1 MEIELKFLVS
11 SLDSSLLS
19 KTLEDSQYQIEHK
32 PTLKLSNAYYDTQDN
47 TLRQWDFGLRT
58 RRSEADN
65 GSCRMEQTIKLAGKD
80 IGGLQ
85 QRPEYTEALNNTN
98 TESVFA
104 DLTLFTPSIWPQGFV
119 AQDVQSRLTKVFETN
134 FVRQIWLI
142 TTANGAVVECVLD
155 KGYVEVNQKGE
166 VRQQEISEFELE
178 IVSGDVSDLI
188 EIATYLTTKINA
200 KLGYL
205 SKAARGY
212 MLAQDNVLE
221 SKNLELCQ
229 LSNDQ
234 KIEPAFI
241 KLLTYAINFIQHHE
255 VVFAQKKTLKSLRR
269 VLDGFSLII
278 HILQLFSKY
287 LPNSQCQ
294 KYIEQFKQCRGDHSW
309 IEAFYQLEQ
318 LTGRKSPYRKDIDK
332 SEYLR
337 STLASIKMPDDKIE
351 KSLSKFSSTEYNH
364 LFLSFIQWINKKQW
378 RNEMPLDALNQ
389 LTIPMVEVSETWLDY
404 YWITLKEALSALPK
418 QTDMSGVES
427 TFLPLTKVLLT
438 GICVDSLFVC
448 EERKNFRSHLLNLMV
463 GFEETILL
471 QKSEQ
476 ILLANTK
483 DDNDEKSAIKWLQSK
498 QQSLQMAL
506 DASVIATTKLKPY
519 W

>member
-11 SLDSSLLS
+11 SNDSSLLS
-19 KTLEDSQYQIEHK
+19 KALDDSQYQIDHK
-32 PTLKLSNAYYDTQDN
+32 PTLTLSNAYYDTPDN

-58 RRSEADN
+58 RRSETDS
-65 GSCRMEQTIKLAGKD
+65 GSCSMEQTIKLAGKD

-85 QRPEYTEALNNTN
+85 QRPEYTEALKNTN
-98 TESVFA
+98 TQSVFA
-104 DLTLFTPSIWPQGFV
+104 DLTLFSSSIWPSGFS
-119 AQDVQSRLTKVFETN
+119 AQDVQSRLTKIFETN

-155 KGYVEVNQKGE
+155 KGYVEANQKGE
-166 VRQQEISEFELE
+166 MRQQEISEFELE
-178 IVSGDVSDLI
+178 IVSGDVADLI
-188 EIATYLTTKINA
+188 EIATYLTTKVNA

-212 MLAQDNVLE
+212 MLAQDTALE
-221 SKNLELCQ
+221 SKNLEPSKFAGDCQ
-229 LSNDQ
+229 
-234 KIEPAFI
+234 IEPAFVQ
-241 KLLTYAINFIQHHE
+241 LLTYAINFIQHHE
-255 VVFAQKKTLKSLRR
+255 VVFAQMKTLKSLRR

-294 KYIEQFKQCRGDHSW
+294 RYIELFKQCRGDHSW

-337 STLASIKMPDDKIE
+337 STLASIKMPDDKIA

-364 LFLSFIQWINKKQW
+364 LFLGFIQWINKKQW

-389 LTIPMVEVSETWLDY
+389 LTIPMDEVSETWLDY
-404 YWITLKEALSALPK
+404 YWLTLKEALSALPK
-418 QTDMSGVES
+418 QADTSGIES
-427 TFLPLTKVLLT
+427 TFVPLTRVLLT
-438 GICVDSLFVC
+438 GICVDGLFVC
-448 EERKNFRSHLLNLMV
+448 EERKHFRSHLLNLMV

-483 DDNDEKSAIKWLQSK
+483 NDTDEKAAIKWLQSK